1 MFGGERGDG
10 DAGGDAGEG
19 DTGGGGGAG
28 GVLGGVMN
36 LEQIMKPPLVTEL
49 SERQVNVEPTLM
61 GTPEAGHALLS
72 PLY

>member
-1 MFGGERGDG
+1 M
-10 DAGGDAGEG
+10 
-19 DTGGGGGAG
+19 
-28 GVLGGVMN
+28 GGVMN

-61 GTPEAGHALLS
+61 GTPEAGHALLP